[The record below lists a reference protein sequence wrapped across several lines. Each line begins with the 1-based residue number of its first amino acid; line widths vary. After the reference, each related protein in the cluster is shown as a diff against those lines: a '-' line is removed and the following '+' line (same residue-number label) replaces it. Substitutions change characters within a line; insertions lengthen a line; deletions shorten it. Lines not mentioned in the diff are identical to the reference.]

1 MEHSSRMP
9 EPGVSDYDQPT
20 RLKLT
25 QSVRLVSGC
34 PHAALLGPGVR
45 RVPGGAAAGGDRGV
59 FTDTAGFAAMD
70 AAVPGLSGVILRK
83 LNLSGFDDYRQAE
96 MALQGKKSLT
106 EFGIHTYRDMFRK
119 IEDTYTFCAHCK
131 KLPDGLPAGRTLA
144 RCKRCQNVYYCG
156 TECQRANW
164 PLHKKF
170 CKKLKHAAIDRLVEW
185 LIFTGNLPFTSGAW
199 PREADEVRGWDDWL
213 SMQPGGGED
222 ALRAVLVCRYMGLL
236 WANAGKP
243 RPDDAELL
251 ASTRRVLS
259 DALSRPLTVGFAL
272 RRFGLD
278 PRHGP
283 VTVHVAG
290 ASHTE
295 TLDAR
300 LTDYDELG
308 CMFPQHRGVEV
319 VMIGP
324 EVVEG
329 TMTRTPLQAGA
340 EPGAVHMSGWKG
352 LYHDY
357 WETLVETGRAARPS
371 IVVSFHPGFHANKG
385 LVEGWFPTLLLLR
398 DYNIPSFFTMYSEA
412 ELKPSLQILREL
424 EVRILS
430 HGSNPFGAL
439 RLEQVQSNPNKPLVR
454 SNANY
459 VAFLG
464 AVDDP
469 EGGPGPGRDSSD
481 AVVPLD

>member
-1 MEHSSRMP
+1 MEHSSLMP
-9 EPGVSDYDQPT
+9 EPG
-20 RLKLT
+20 
-25 QSVRLVSGC
+25 
-34 PHAALLGPGVR
+34 
-45 RVPGGAAAGGDRGV
+45 RVPGGAAADGDRGGV

-83 LNLSGFDDYRQAE
+83 LNLSGFDDYR

-213 SMQPGGGED
+213 SMQPGSGED
-222 ALRAVLVCRYMGLL
+222 ALRAVLACRYMGLL

-295 TLDAR
+295 TLDTR

-340 EPGAVHMSGWKG
+340 EPGTVYMSGWKG

-371 IVVSFHPGFHANKG
+371 LVVSFHPGFHANKG

-424 EVRILS
+424 EVRVLS

-454 SNANY
+454 SNATY

-469 EGGPGPGRDSSD
+469 EEGPGPDCDLSD
-481 AVVPLD
+481 AIVPLD